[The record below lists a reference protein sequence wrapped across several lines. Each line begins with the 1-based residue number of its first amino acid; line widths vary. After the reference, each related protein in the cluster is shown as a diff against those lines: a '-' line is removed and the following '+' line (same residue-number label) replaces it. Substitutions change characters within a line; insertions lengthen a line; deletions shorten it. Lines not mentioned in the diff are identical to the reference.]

1 MTQEQQQPFH
11 DGAEAEPR
19 PIAVPLHAVDE
30 HSVHPKS
37 PFAIG
42 SSLYPIAPRILQERV
57 EALLPEGKLW
67 LRAAYEKCRNC
78 SEPDR
83 PSNTVVENREKLNMK
98 RLRASRKRQESC
110 FQAHPGLCIADPM
123 YSSIKAFHSRLV
135 STLRSF
141 KFIEG
146 SIDGT
151 VLILFSGHARKRQAE
166 EATRAG
172 ASNAPVT
179 ADEFLFVFLSDQPD
193 KRRKF
198 MTFTKCRCIADEGC
212 FQFGTHVG
220 LVRTPQGSFEEYLS
234 FAFSKLLRSRVRWWH
249 AHIIEYLDLPEE
261 LQTVKAWISNA
272 ASTATMTTATITTT
286 QQQYQTTI

>member
-1 MTQEQQQPFH
+1 MHLARGRRVASRRALVF
-11 DGAEAEPR
+11 AL
-19 PIAVPLHAVDE
+19 PIRCIAASR
-30 HSVHPKS
+30 HST
-37 PFAIG
+37 
-42 SSLYPIAPRILQERV
+42 
-57 EALLPEGKLW
+57 
-67 LRAAYEKCRNC
+67 AAWC
-78 SEPDR
+78 R
-83 PSNTVVENREKLNMK
+83 PSGR
-98 RLRASRKRQESC
+98 
-110 FQAHPGLCIADPM
+110 
-123 YSSIKAFHSRLV
+123 SRLLEAA
-135 STLRSF
+135 STAPLLYFCSW
-141 KFIEG
+141 
-146 SIDGT
+146 
-151 VLILFSGHARKRQAE
+151 HARKRQAE

-179 ADEFLFVFLSDQPD
+179 ADEFEFVFLSDQPD
-193 KRRKF
+193 KRRKL